1 VGAPQADRR
10 SCPLLPSL
18 PAAFLDLYNSG
29 MVVPSRITL
38 GSASEKE
45 LHALV
50 TEHVAETGSVRG
62 RYILDHWAT
71 SLDKFFE
78 IVPNTTK
85 ASERSQALIH
95 VPLWTGARNAATA
108 AAQEST
114 ALPLFA
120 SSAKAAQKA

>member
-1 VGAPQADRR
+1 M
-10 SCPLLPSL
+10 
-18 PAAFLDLYNSG
+18 YNSG
-29 MVVPSRITL
+29 MVVPSRIAL

-62 RYILDHWAT
+62 RYILDHWAA

-95 VPLWTGARNAATA
+95 VPLWTGVKAATA
-108 AAQEST
+108 AAEVST

-120 SSAKAAQKA
+120 ASAAKASAKA

>member
-1 VGAPQADRR
+1 M
-10 SCPLLPSL
+10 
-18 PAAFLDLYNSG
+18 YNSG

-62 RYILDHWAT
+62 RYILDHWAA

-78 IVPNTTK
+78 VLPNTTK
-85 ASERSQALIH
+85 ASERSQALVH
-95 VPLWTGARNAATA
+95 VPLWTGARKAATA
-108 AAQEST
+108 AAEETT

-120 SSAKAAQKA
+120 SAKAAQKA